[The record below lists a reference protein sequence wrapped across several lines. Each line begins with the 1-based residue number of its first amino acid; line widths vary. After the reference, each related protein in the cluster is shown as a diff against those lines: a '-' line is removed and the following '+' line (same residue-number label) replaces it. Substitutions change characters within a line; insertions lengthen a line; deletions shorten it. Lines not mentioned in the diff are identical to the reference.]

1 MITRLRSDAALY
13 EPIKEKPLNH
23 PKRRGRPATKGKRL
37 PSLVTMARQV
47 KKFSSLTLT
56 LYGEPKTVEFRQ
68 FQAYWRPAGAVV
80 TILIVKYPRKRGTVT
95 AYFLSTDCTQSVE
108 SILTLVAARWSLEN
122 AFKDMKQ
129 HLGLSS
135 WQCWSERAV
144 IRSVPLTCTAY
155 STLMLWSY
163 QQVTQFAP
171 TLWDAMPW
179 NQEKN
184 TISIGDVLYQ
194 LKSQC
199 ITKSIYSILPKDRF
213 SKQKIEQLQE
223 LFRIAA

>member
-1 MITRLRSDAALY
+1 MSN
-13 EPIKEKPLNH
+13 K
-23 PKRRGRPATKGKRL
+23 
-37 PSLVTMARQV
+37 V

-56 LYGEPKTVEFRQ
+56 LYGKEKTVEYRQ
-68 FQAYWRPAGAVV
+68 FQAYWKPAGTVV
-80 TILIVKYPRKRGTVT
+80 NVVIVKYPKKRGTIT
-95 AYFLSTDCTQSVE
+95 AYFLSTDCDQSVE

-129 HLGLSS
+129 HLGFGS

-144 IRSVPLTCTAY
+144 IRSVPMTCAAY
-155 STLMLWSY
+155 STLMLWSH

-179 NQEKN
+179 NQDKS
-184 TISIGDVLYQ
+184 TVSIGDVLYQ

-199 ITKSIYSILPKDRF
+199 ITRSILSILPKDRVNDR
-213 SKQKIEQLQE
+213 KIEQLQE
-223 LFRIAA
+223 LFRMAA